1 LAHGNWGICST
12 DRAGQDLPIRDQIA
26 RPSSESADPLA
37 ELALDLRNCW
47 DYTTHS
53 VWSRID
59 PELWDLTH
67 NPWLILQTASRRR
80 IEELNADPQFRAEV
94 GELARAR
101 RESLK
106 RPAWFQQAYPKSPLS
121 CVAFFSMEYA
131 LSEALPIYSGG
142 LGNVAGDYLKAG
154 SDLAVPLVG
163 VGLLYQQGYFRQIL
177 EADGTQRALNPYND
191 PGQLPVTPVRNGDG
205 EWIRLNINLPGH
217 RLWLR
222 AWEVQVGR
230 LKLYLLDSN
239 DLANQ
244 PAYRGIT
251 SELYGG
257 GPELRL
263 TQELVLGIGG
273 WRMLQSLG
281 MKPEVCHLNEGHAA
295 FVVLE
300 RARSFMAE
308 NGVAFDVALSAT
320 RVGNLFTTHTPVAAG
335 FDRFA
340 PSLIG
345 GYLSRYARELLQ
357 IDLSRLLA
365 LGREHPDDPDEPFS
379 MAYLAIRG
387 CGAIN
392 GVSRLHA
399 HVSRRIFQSLFPRW
413 PEAEVP
419 VGYVTNGVHTPTWDS
434 AAADSLWTKACGH
447 ERWRGTMET
456 VGTDLKNVSDAELW
470 ELRATN
476 RLELVAYVRGQLATE
491 LEARGEDPSIAQ
503 SVFDPNT
510 LTLGFA
516 RRFASYKRPNQLL
529 HNPERLVRILT
540 NQDRP
545 VQLVIAGKAHPDDK
559 VGQALVQAWV
569 RFVRRPDVRRHAV
582 FLSDYDLLLAERLV
596 QGADLWINT
605 PRRPW
610 EASGTSGMKVL
621 VNGGLN
627 LSELDGWW
635 AEAYVPEAGWA
646 LGDGNEHGDDP
657 AWDAAEADAM
667 YELLEQQVG
676 PAFYTRDR
684 DGIPTRWLSMMRES
698 MTRLT
703 PQFSANRAVREYTD
717 RYYVAAATAY
727 GERSRDRGSCAQSL
741 LAWRAAL
748 LRHWADVRFGELQVS
763 TSAETHHFQVQV
775 YLGDLT
781 PDQVRVELYAG
792 TRDAAPAILN
802 EMTRG
807 SPLPGSAKAFTYSAL
822 APASRPPGD
831 YTPRV
836 VAWHP
841 DARIPLEDSHILW
854 FR

>member
-1 LAHGNWGICST
+1 
-12 DRAGQDLPIRDQIA
+12 
-26 RPSSESADPLA
+26 
-37 ELALDLRNCW
+37 
-47 DYTTHS
+47 

-59 PELWDLTH
+59 PELWALTH
-67 NPWLILQTASRRR
+67 NPWLVLQTASRTR
-80 IEELNADPQFRAEV
+80 IEALNTDPQFRAEV
-94 GELARAR
+94 GELARSQ

-106 RPAWFQQAYPKSPLS
+106 RPAWFQKAYPRSPLVR
-121 CVAFFSMEYA
+121 VAFFSMEYA

-142 LGNVAGDYLKAG
+142 LGNVAGDYLKAA
-154 SDLAVPLVG
+154 SDLAVPIVG
-163 VGLLYQQGYFRQIL
+163 VGLLYQKGYFRQIIDP
-177 EADGTQRALNPYND
+177 DGSQRALNPYND
-191 PGQLPVTPVRNGDG
+191 PGQLPVTPVRNSDG
-205 EWIRLNINLPGH
+205 EWLRLSISLPGH
-217 RLWLR
+217 KLWLR

-239 DLANQ
+239 DPAND

-263 TQELVLGIGG
+263 AQELVLGIGG
-273 WRMLQSLG
+273 WRLLQNLG
-281 MKPEVCHLNEGHAA
+281 IDPEVCHLNEGHAA

-308 NGVAFDVALSAT
+308 NGVAFDVALNAT
-320 RVGNLFTTHTPVAAG
+320 RIGNLFTTHTPVAAG

-340 PSLIG
+340 PSLIS
-345 GYLSRYARELLQ
+345 GYLSQYALELLQ

-365 LGREHPDDPDEPFS
+365 LGREHPDDQDESFS
-379 MAYLAIRG
+379 MAYLAVRG

-399 HVSRRIFQSLFPRW
+399 LVSRRIFQCLFPRW

-419 VGYVTNGVHTPTWDS
+419 VGHVTNGVHTPTWDS
-434 AAADSLWTKACGH
+434 AAADALWTKACGH
-447 ERWRGTMET
+447 ERWRGAMET
-456 VGTDLKNVSDAELW
+456 VGSDIRRVSDAELW

-476 RLELVAYVRGQLATE
+476 RLELVDYVRERLATE
-491 LEARGEDPSIAQ
+491 LAARGEDPAIAR

-516 RRFASYKRPNQLL
+516 RRFTSYKRPNQLL
-529 HNPERLVRILT
+529 HDPERLVRILT
-540 NQDRP
+540 NPDRP

-559 VGQALVQAWV
+559 PSQAMVQAWV
-569 RFVRRPDVRRHAV
+569 RFVQRPDVRRHAV

-596 QGADLWINT
+596 QGSDLWLNT

-635 AEAYVPEAGWA
+635 AEAYSPEVGWA
-646 LGDGNEHGDDP
+646 LGDGNEHGEDP
-657 AWDAAEADAM
+657 AWDAAEADA
-667 YELLEQQVG
+667 LCQVLEQHVI
-676 PAFYTRDR
+676 PAFYTRDHS
-684 DGIPTRWLSMMRES
+684 GIPTRWVSMMRES
-698 MTRLT
+698 MVRLT

-717 RYYVAAATAY
+717 NYYVAAATAY
-727 GERSRDRGSCAQSL
+727 RERARYHGAAAQSL
-741 LAWRAAL
+741 LAWKTVL
-748 LRHWADVRFGELQVS
+748 SQHWANVRFGALQVT
-763 TSAETHHFQVQV
+763 TSDGTHRYQVQV

-781 PDQVRVELYAG
+781 PEQVRVELYAESLDG
-792 TRDAAPAILN
+792 ALPIRN
-802 EMTRG
+802 EMTQG
-807 SPLPGSAKAFTYSAL
+807 NPLPGSAKAFTFSTEV
-822 APASRPPGD
+822 PGSRSPDD

-836 VAWHP
+836 ISWHP
-841 DARIPLEDSHILW
+841 TARVPLEDSHILW

>member
-1 LAHGNWGICST
+1 LSDGSHI
-12 DRAGQDLPIRDQIA
+12 AGPY
-26 RPSSESADPLA
+26 SEPPEPLA

-47 DYTTHS
+47 SHTTRS

-59 PELWDLTH
+59 PELWALTH
-67 NPWLILQTASRRR
+67 NPWLVLQTASRKR
-80 IEELNADPQFRAEV
+80 IEELSTDPEFSAQV
-94 GELARAR
+94 HELARGE
-101 RESLK
+101 REYLK

-121 CVAFFSMEYA
+121 CVAYFSMEYA

-142 LGNVAGDYLKAG
+142 LGNVAGDYLKAA
-154 SDLAVPLVG
+154 SDLAVPIVG
-163 VGLLYQQGYFRQIL
+163 VGLLYQQGYFRQIIDP
-177 EADGTQRALNPYND
+177 DGTQRALNPYND
-191 PGQLPVTPVRNGDG
+191 PGQLPVTPVRNGEG
-205 EWIRLNINLPGH
+205 EWLRLSINLPGH
-217 RLWLR
+217 KLWLR
-222 AWEVQVGR
+222 AWEVRVGR

-239 DLANQ
+239 DPANQ

-263 TQELVLGIGG
+263 AQELVLGIGG
-273 WRMLQSLG
+273 WRLLNSLG
-281 MKPEVCHLNEGHAA
+281 IKPEVCHLNEGHAA

-308 NGVAFDVALSAT
+308 NGVAFEAGLNAT

-340 PSLIG
+340 PNLIS

-365 LGREHPDDPDEPFS
+365 LGREHPDDQDEPFS
-379 MAYLAIRG
+379 VAYLAVRG

-399 HVSRRIFQSLFPRW
+399 VVSRHIFQCLFPRW
-413 PEAEVP
+413 PVAEVP
-419 VGYVTNGVHTPTWDS
+419 VGHITNGVHTPTWDS
-434 AAADSLWTKACGH
+434 AAADALWTKACGH
-447 ERWRGTMET
+447 ERWRGTMEN
-456 VGTDLKNVSDAELW
+456 VGSDIRCVSDAELW

-476 RLELVAYVRGQLATE
+476 RLELVSYVRERLARD
-491 LEARGEDPSIAQ
+491 LAVRGEDPAIAQ
-503 SVFDPNT
+503 SVFDPNA

-529 HNPERLVRILT
+529 HDPERLVRILT
-540 NQDRP
+540 NPDRP

-559 VGQALVQAWV
+559 PAQAMVQAWV
-569 RFVRRPDVRRHAV
+569 RFVQRPEVRRHAV

-596 QGADLWINT
+596 QGADLWLNT

-610 EASGTSGMKVL
+610 EACGTSGMKVL

-635 AEAYVPEAGWA
+635 AEAYSPEVGWA
-646 LGDGNEHGDDP
+646 LGNGKEHGEDP
-657 AWDAAEADAM
+657 VWDSEEADAL
-667 YELLEQQVG
+667 YRILEQDVIA
-676 PAFYTRDR
+676 AFYTRDR
-684 DGIPTRWLSMMRES
+684 NGIPTQWVSKMRES
-698 MTRLT
+698 MVRLT

-717 RYYVAAATAY
+717 NYYVSAAAAY
-727 GERSRDRGSCAQSL
+727 RERASNHGARFQSL
-741 LAWRAAL
+741 LAWKTAL
-748 LRHWADVRFGELQVS
+748 LQHWADVRFGELQVR
-763 TSAETHHFQVQV
+763 TSAGAHIFQVPV

-781 PDQVRVELYAG
+781 PEQVRVELYAESPDG
-792 TRDAAPAILN
+792 ALPIRQ

-807 SPLPGSAKAFTYSAL
+807 NPLPGSAKAFTYSAKV
-822 APASRPPGD
+822 PALRPPAD
-831 YTPRV
+831 YTPRAI
-836 VAWHP
+836 AWHP
-841 DARIPLEDSHILW
+841 AARIPLEDSHILW

>member
-1 LAHGNWGICST
+1 
-12 DRAGQDLPIRDQIA
+12 
-26 RPSSESADPLA
+26 
-37 ELALDLRNCW
+37 LDLRNCW
-47 DYTTHS
+47 EHTTHS

-59 PELWDLTH
+59 PELWAFTH
-67 NPWLILQTASRRR
+67 NPWLVLQTASRTR
-80 IEELNADPQFRAEV
+80 IEALNASPEFRAEV
-94 GELARAR
+94 GEFARTQ

-142 LGNVAGDYLKAG
+142 LGNVAGDYLKAA
-154 SDLAVPLVG
+154 SDLAVPIVG
-163 VGLLYQQGYFRQIL
+163 IGLLYQQGYFRQII
-177 EADGTQRALNPYND
+177 EADGSQRALNPYND
-191 PGQLPVTPVRNGDG
+191 PGQLPVTPVRKADG
-205 EWIRLNINLPGH
+205 EWLRLSINLPGH
-217 RLWLR
+217 KLWLR

-263 TQELVLGIGG
+263 AQELVLGIGG
-273 WRMLQSLG
+273 WRLLQNLG
-281 MKPEVCHLNEGHAA
+281 INPEVCHLNEGHAA
-295 FVVLE
+295 FAVLE

-308 NGVAFDVALSAT
+308 NGVAFDVALSVT
-320 RVGNLFTTHTPVAAG
+320 RIGNLFTTHTPVAAG

-340 PSLIG
+340 PSLVS
-345 GYLSRYARELLQ
+345 GYFARYAQEQLR
-357 IDLSRLLA
+357 IDLPRLLA
-365 LGREHPDDPDEPFS
+365 MGREHPDDQEEPFS
-379 MAYLAIRG
+379 MAYLAVRG

-399 HVSRRIFQSLFPRW
+399 VVSRRIFQCLFPRW
-413 PEAEVP
+413 PDAEVP
-419 VGYVTNGVHTPTWDS
+419 VSHVTNGVHTPTWDS
-434 AAADSLWTKACGH
+434 AAADSLWTRACGP
-447 ERWRGTMET
+447 ERWRGTLET
-456 VGTDLKNVSDAELW
+456 VGSCVRGASDSELW

-476 RLELVAYVRGQLATE
+476 RLELVSYVRDRLATE
-491 LEARGEDPSIAQ
+491 LDARGADPAIAQ

-516 RRFASYKRPNQLL
+516 RRFTSYKRPNQLL
-529 HNPERLVRILT
+529 HDPERLVRILT
-540 NQDRP
+540 NSDRP

-559 VGQALVQAWV
+559 PGQAMVQEWV
-569 RFVRRPDVRRHAV
+569 RFVQRPDMRRHAV

-635 AEAYVPEAGWA
+635 AEAYSPEVGWA
-646 LGDGNEHGDDP
+646 LGDGNEHGEDP
-657 AWDAAEADAM
+657 AWDAAEADAL
-667 YELLEQQVG
+667 YEILEQDVI
-676 PAFYTRDR
+676 PAFYVRDR
-684 DGIPTRWLSMMRES
+684 SGIPTRWVSTMRES
-698 MTRLT
+698 MVRLT

-717 RYYVAAATAY
+717 NYYVTAATVY
-727 GERSRDRGSCAQSL
+727 RERAREKGAAAQSL
-741 LAWRAAL
+741 LDWKTAL
-748 LRHWADVRFGELQVS
+748 SQHWTNVRFGELQVT
-763 TSAETHHFQVQV
+763 TSGGAHHFQFQV
-775 YLGDLT
+775 YLGELT
-781 PDQVRVELYAG
+781 PEQLQVELYAQSTDG
-792 TRDAAPAILN
+792 AHSLRYET
-802 EMTRG
+802 TRG
-807 SPLPGSAKAFTYSAL
+807 NPLPGSAKAFTYSAEV
-822 APASRPPGD
+822 PASRSPD
-831 YTPRV
+831 SYTPRV
-836 VAWHP
+836 VPRHP
-841 DARIPLEDSHILW
+841 AAQIPLEDAHILW